1 MFRSIIAASLLM
13 FSPLLAGQAT
23 FGQSPDD
30 MRPESGDKVQIQ
42 AAVSGWIE
50 TVKDPLALSAQ
61 QQQQLA
67 GLYLNELEQAFAG
80 PTSVSQNDKEAVNQ
94 ALVDAWQRLRN
105 IHSAASGVVGPE
117 KAGHYF
123 ELEKERMVNCCIQ
136 HLSSLS
142 LTPVQE
148 ARIRQ
153 IIGAEADMMLKYTQ
167 DDLRYRKARTDMANK
182 MRRRIEQSQRD
193 IESLL
198 TAEQKSGF
206 AKLFEVSPLRY
217 LG

>member
-1 MFRSIIAASLLM
+1 MFRSILAASLLM

-23 FGQSPDD
+23 FGQSADET
-30 MRPESGDKVQIQ
+30 RPESGDKVQIQ

-50 TVKDPLALSAQ
+50 TVKEPLALSAQ

-67 GLYLNELEQAFAG
+67 GLYLNEVEQAFTG
-80 PTSVSQNDKEAVNQ
+80 PTSVSPNDKEAINQ

-105 IHSAASGVVGPE
+105 IHSAASAVVGPQ
-117 KAGHYF
+117 KAERYF
-123 ELEKERMVNCCIQ
+123 ELERARMVSSCVK
-136 HLSSLS
+136 HLAALS

-148 ARIRQ
+148 ARIRE

-167 DDLRYRKARTDMANK
+167 EDLRHRKARTDMANK
-182 MRRRIEQSQRD
+182 LRRRIEQSERD